1 MINKIHNED
10 CFDTMAKMEDNSID
24 LVITS
29 PPYNGLANKNMY
41 IVVGVEHGDITKP
54 YKRYDEY
61 QDDKTTEGYLDW
73 SVKLF
78 NEYDRVLKPN
88 RPILYNFSY
97 NSNEPMLP
105 FWLVN
110 EIYNN
115 TPFMVVDT
123 IVWKKPKN
131 FPNFIS
137 QNKLSRKWEFV
148 FVLCRKDEIKTFE
161 IKEREYSLKSN
172 NTRRYKK
179 TFGNFIEAKN
189 NDGFQTINKA
199 TYSSDLIKQLLD
211 RYSNEGYVVYDSFI
225 GTGTT
230 AVACKE
236 YGLDYIG
243 SELSTE
249 QCEYAN
255 NRINQV

>member
-1 MINKIHNED
+1 M
-10 CFDTMAKMEDNSID
+10 
-24 LVITS
+24 
-29 PPYNGLANKNMY
+29 
-41 IVVGVEHGDITKP
+41 
-54 YKRYDEY
+54 
-61 QDDKTTEGYLDW
+61 
-73 SVKLF
+73 
-78 NEYDRVLKPN
+78 
-88 RPILYNFSY
+88 
-97 NSNEPMLP
+97 
-105 FWLVN
+105 
-110 EIYNN
+110 
-115 TPFMVVDT
+115 
-123 IVWKKPKN
+123 
-131 FPNFIS
+131 
-137 QNKLSRKWEFV
+137 

-255 NRINQV
+255 NRLKK